1 MPVRNNP
8 HIRTFAHPHINI
20 MNVLSYFKKIT
31 TFVFDVDGVLTDGTL
46 IVLKDGLQ
54 ARQMHVNDG
63 FGLQMALKK
72 GYRVLIISGG
82 YSEEVKNRLEKLGIK
97 NVQMGIENKNQF
109 LSLYL
114 EENKLKWEEILYMG
128 DDLPDLPLMKQVGLS
143 CCPNDAVNEIK
154 AVVKY
159 ISPVKGGWGCVRD
172 VIEKV
177 LKINDHWQFDAEVTS
192 K

>member
-1 MPVRNNP
+1 
-8 HIRTFAHPHINI
+8 
-20 MNVLSYFKKIT
+20 MNVLKYFKQIT

-63 FGLQMALKK
+63 FGLQMAVKN

-82 YSEEVKNRLEKLGIK
+82 YSEEVKNRLEKLGIE

-143 CCPNDAVNEIK
+143 CCPNDAMNEIK

-159 ISPVKGGWGCVRD
+159 ISPIKGGWGCVRD

-177 LKINDHWQFDAEVTS
+177 LKLNDHWQFDVEVTS

>member
-1 MPVRNNP
+1 MYKCANNYP
-8 HIRTFAHPHINI
+8 KIIRTFAHPHINI

-63 FGLQMALKK
+63 FGLQMAVKK

-114 EENKLKWEEILYMG
+114 EENKIKWEDILYMG
-128 DDLPDLPLMKQVGLS
+128 DDL
-143 CCPNDAVNEIK
+143 
-154 AVVKY
+154 
-159 ISPVKGGWGCVRD
+159 
-172 VIEKV
+172 
-177 LKINDHWQFDAEVTS
+177 
-192 K
+192 

>member
-1 MPVRNNP
+1 
-8 HIRTFAHPHINI
+8 
-20 MNVLSYFKKIT
+20 MNVLKYFKQIT

-46 IVLKDGLQ
+46 IVLKDDLQ

-63 FGLQMALKK
+63 FGLQMSVKK

-82 YSEEVKNRLEKLGIK
+82 NSEEVKNRLEKLGIK

-143 CCPNDAVNEIK
+143 CCPNDAMNEIK

-159 ISPVKGGWGCVRD
+159 ISPIKGGWGCVRD

-177 LKINDHWQFDAEVTS
+177 LKLNDHWQFEVEVTS

>member
-1 MPVRNNP
+1 
-8 HIRTFAHPHINI
+8 
-20 MNVLSYFKKIT
+20 MNVLKYFGKIT

-63 FGLQMALKK
+63 FGLQMAVKK

-82 YSEEVKNRLEKLGIK
+82 YSEEVKDRLEKLGIK
-97 NVQMGIENKNQF
+97 NVQMGMENKLQF
-109 LSLYL
+109 LSLYR
-114 EENKLKWEEILYMG
+114 EENKLQWEEILYMG

-143 CCPNDAVNEIK
+143 CCPNDAMNEIK

-177 LKINDHWQFDAEVTS
+177 LKINDHWQFDLEVTS

>member
-1 MPVRNNP
+1 
-8 HIRTFAHPHINI
+8 
-20 MNVLSYFKKIT
+20 MNVLKYFRKIT

-54 ARQMHVNDG
+54 ARLMHVNDG
-63 FGLQMALKK
+63 FGLQMAVKK

-82 YSEEVKNRLEKLGIK
+82 YSEEVKTRLEKLGIK
-97 NVQMGIENKNQF
+97 NVQMGVENKLQF
-109 LSLYL
+109 LSLYQ
-114 EENKLKWEEILYMG
+114 EENKLQWEEILYMG

-143 CCPNDAVNEIK
+143 CCPNDAMNEIK

-177 LKINDHWQFDAEVTS
+177 LKINDHWQFDLEVTS

>member
-1 MPVRNNP
+1 
-8 HIRTFAHPHINI
+8 
-20 MNVLSYFKKIT
+20 MNVLKYFRKIT

-54 ARQMHVNDG
+54 ARKMHVNDG
-63 FGLQMALKK
+63 FGLQMAVKK

-82 YSEEVKNRLEKLGIK
+82 YSEEVKTRLEKLGIK
-97 NVQMGIENKNQF
+97 NVQMGVENKLQF
-109 LSLYL
+109 LSLYQ
-114 EENKLKWEEILYMG
+114 EENKLQWEEILYMG
-128 DDLPDLPLMKQVGLS
+128 DDLPDLPLMKRVGLS
-143 CCPNDAVNEIK
+143 CCPNDAMNEIK

-177 LKINDHWQFDAEVTS
+177 LKINDQWQFDLEVTS

>member
-1 MPVRNNP
+1 
-8 HIRTFAHPHINI
+8 
-20 MNVLSYFKKIT
+20 MNVLKYFKKIT

-63 FGLQMALKK
+63 FGLQMAVKN

-82 YSEEVKNRLEKLGIK
+82 YSEEVKNRLEKLGIE

-177 LKINDHWQFDAEVTS
+177 LKINDHWQFDVEVTS

>member
-1 MPVRNNP
+1 M
-8 HIRTFAHPHINI
+8 NI
-20 MNVLSYFKKIT
+20 LSYFKKIT

-97 NVQMGIENKNQF
+97 NVQMGVENKNHF

-177 LKINDHWQFDAEVTS
+177 LKINDHWQFDVEVTS

>member
-1 MPVRNNP
+1 
-8 HIRTFAHPHINI
+8 

-54 ARQMHVNDG
+54 ARQMHVKDG

-82 YSEEVKNRLEKLGIK
+82 YSEEVKHRLEKLGIT
-97 NVQMGIENKNQF
+97 NVQMGIEDKIHF
-109 LSLYL
+109 LSSFL
-114 EENKLKWEEILYMG
+114 ELNKLEWEEILYMG
-128 DDLPDLPLMKQVGLS
+128 DDLPDLAVMKKVGLS

-154 AVVKY
+154 TVVKY
-159 ISPVKGGWGCVRD
+159 ISPVKGGFGCVRD

-177 LKINDHWQFDAEVTS
+177 LKINDHWHFDEEVTS
-192 K
+192 R

>member
-1 MPVRNNP
+1 
-8 HIRTFAHPHINI
+8 
-20 MNVLSYFKKIT
+20 MNVLKYFRKIT

-63 FGLQMALKK
+63 FGLQMAVKK

-82 YSEEVKNRLEKLGIK
+82 DSEEVKNRLEKLGIK
-97 NVQMGIENKNQF
+97 NVQMGIENKMHF
-109 LSLYL
+109 LSLYR
-114 EENKLKWEEILYMG
+114 EENKLNWEEILYMG
-128 DDLPDLPLMKQVGLS
+128 DDLPDLPLMNQVGLS
-143 CCPNDAVNEIK
+143 CCPNDAMNEIK
-154 AVVKY
+154 SVVKY

-177 LKINDHWQFDAEVTS
+177 LKLNDHWQFDVEVTS

>member
-1 MPVRNNP
+1 
-8 HIRTFAHPHINI
+8 
-20 MNVLSYFKKIT
+20 MNVLKYFKKIT

-63 FGLQMALKK
+63 FGLQMAVKN

-82 YSEEVKNRLEKLGIK
+82 YSEEVKNRLEKLGIE

-143 CCPNDAVNEIK
+143 CCPNDAMNEIK

-159 ISPVKGGWGCVRD
+159 ISPIKGGWGCVRD

-177 LKINDHWQFDAEVTS
+177 LKLNDHWQFDAEVTS
-192 K
+192 T

>member
-1 MPVRNNP
+1 
-8 HIRTFAHPHINI
+8 
-20 MNVLSYFKKIT
+20 MNVLKYFKQIT

-54 ARQMHVNDG
+54 ARHMHVNDG

-97 NVQMGIENKNQF
+97 NVQMGVENKNHF

-177 LKINDHWQFDAEVTS
+177 LKINDHWQFDVEVTS